1 MWTWHRGD
9 KHEPWDVSSPKP
21 PSDTPAAVQ
30 ALSHGAGW
38 VPGVTSATSCSRNSR
53 ALLSA
58 PSPPPQTHSHG
69 AEPPPTPLGIVP
81 RAPSWPQHPKIPPWD
96 RARPTPSKTNG
107 GASASQLRGV
117 GPQWGL
123 LRSEEV
129 KKKEKREE
137 KKGEWVEIITSTV
150 RPRVAAG
157 QSPSGRGSHAAAT
170 PNASSLTPEGGIGA
184 GGEALGAQIG
194 TFLRG
199 RKPRGGE
206 QTKAEQRDLD
216 AAPRVTAPAG
226 SGCRRPPGTTPGGC
240 SPPVRPRS
248 VHTGGN
254 PVPVPLSEPPLLPGA
269 SRRGFSFKQI
279 GKKQRKWGGKG
290 NVSAARCYGTDPGGP
305 RGWEGPRRPLAGM
318 GAPGRAPVPP
328 QPGHR
333 GQERGVGSAY
343 RGLKKEPGPPA
354 G

>member
-1 MWTWHRGD
+1 MRCFLLPVLHHKPIPTGQSHHR
-9 KHEPWDVSSPKP
+9 PRW
-21 PSDTPAAVQ
+21 A
-30 ALSHGAGW
+30 
-38 VPGVTSATSCSRNSR
+38 
-53 ALLSA
+53 
-58 PSPPPQTHSHG
+58 SPPELPPGHSTPKF
-69 AEPPPTPLGIVP
+69 PPGTGL
-81 RAPSWPQHPKIPPWD
+81 AQHPAKPTAE
-96 RARPTPSKTNG
+96 RARRSCTASVPS
-107 GASASQLRGV
+107 GACCVQKRLKKR
-117 GPQWGL
+117 
-123 LRSEEV
+123 
-129 KKKEKREE
+129 KKERK

-157 QSPSGRGSHAAAT
+157 RSPSGRGLPRSCDTQRFLFDARGR
-170 PNASSLTPEGGIGA
+170 NRR

-206 QTKAEQRDLD
+206 QTKAELRDLD

-254 PVPVPLSEPPLLPGA
+254 PVPVPLSEPPLLPAA

-290 NVSAARCYGTDPGGP
+290 NVSAARCYRTDPGGP
-305 RGWEGPRRPLAGM
+305 RGREGSRRPLAGM

>member
-1 MWTWHRGD
+1 MWTWHRED

-107 GASASQLRGV
+107 GASASQLRGI
-117 GPQWGL
+117 GPQRGL

-150 RPRVAAG
+150 RPGVAAG
-157 QSPSGRGSHAAAT
+157 RSPSGRGSHAAAT
-170 PNASSLTPEGGIGA
+170 PNASSLTPEGGIG
-184 GGEALGAQIG
+184 
-194 TFLRG
+194 
-199 RKPRGGE
+199 
-206 QTKAEQRDLD
+206 
-216 AAPRVTAPAG
+216 
-226 SGCRRPPGTTPGGC
+226 PGGK
-240 SPPVRPRS
+240 
-248 VHTGGN
+248 
-254 PVPVPLSEPPLLPGA
+254 LSEPKSGPSSGEGSPA
-269 SRRGFSFKQI
+269 
-279 GKKQRKWGGKG
+279 GGTNQG
-290 NVSAARCYGTDPGGP
+290 RA
-305 RGWEGPRRPLAGM
+305 EGPRR
-318 GAPGRAPVPP
+318 RAPSHGPGGLRVPTAP
-328 QPGHR
+328 WDHAGGMQPPGETPLRAHR
-333 GQERGVGSAY
+333 GKPG
-343 RGLKKEPGPPA
+343 PGPPIGA
-354 G
+354 SASPRSIAARL